1 MRQSGLPEGHS
12 NAAVKQHGLLRRLTS
27 RIGGGMDGKK
37 RAKGCAKQRV
47 EDFATRISQVLAAN
61 SAGTGAVG
69 AQAPRFPDR
78 AQREEARR
86 QFSLRR
92 KTERK
97 EGTKAPHPRAYSNL
111 FPVQLLLLS
120 LHQPNTQSTTANMLI
135 YKVRLSDCFKGPAT
149 RATRRSLAPLDS
161 PLPFD
166 SSTPLCFNPQ
176 LSADSTCRMFS
187 AATR

>member
-1 MRQSGLPEGHS
+1 MACCDDLP
-12 NAAVKQHGLLRRLTS
+12 HGLAA
-27 RIGGGMDGKK
+27 GWMEKE
-37 RAKGCAKQRV
+37 RARGCAKGRSRRFCNAQ
-47 EDFATRISQVLAAN
+47 SQVLAAN
-61 SAGTGAVG
+61 SDGTGAVG

-120 LHQPNTQSTTANMLI
+120 LHKPNTQPTTANMLI

-149 RATRRSLAPLDS
+149 RATHRSLAPLDS
-161 PLPFD
+161 PFPFD
-166 SSTPLCFNPQ
+166 SSTPLNTIPN
-176 LSADSTCRMFS
+176 
-187 AATR
+187 